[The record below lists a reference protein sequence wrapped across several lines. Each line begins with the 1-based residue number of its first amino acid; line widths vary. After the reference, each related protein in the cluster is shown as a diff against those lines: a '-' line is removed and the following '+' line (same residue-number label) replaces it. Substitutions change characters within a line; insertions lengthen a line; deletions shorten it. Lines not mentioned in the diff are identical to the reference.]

1 MVGKVVE
8 NVMVVLMRLVQ
19 SRSGCPTCPYIFIQ
33 RLLLEIVSFTWLSM
47 SIN

>member
-8 NVMVVLMRLVQ
+8 NVVVVLMPC
-19 SRSGCPTCPYIFIQ
+19 SGSGCPTCQYVFIQ
-33 RLLLEIVSFTWLSM
+33 RLLLEIVNFTWLSM